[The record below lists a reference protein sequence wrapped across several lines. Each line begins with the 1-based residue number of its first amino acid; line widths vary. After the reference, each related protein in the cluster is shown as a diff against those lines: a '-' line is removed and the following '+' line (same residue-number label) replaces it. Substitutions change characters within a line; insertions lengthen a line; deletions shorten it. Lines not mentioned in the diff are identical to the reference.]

1 MSQTCRGVH
10 RTPTLMILFAY
21 SHNFWCDE
29 NCVFSFARNAC
40 NRVRCTRTG
49 EHGSTL
55 HYFGNCISFIRFIF
69 IINFLLSSAGVQW
82 TPLLDCESNYN
93 TTLGHNMLLTLQ
105 TVFPTLIFHFQF
117 SILHL
122 TKPFA
127 RAEYVLVL
135 RKLSSR
141 IGNGGSPCYR
151 FVRTIAMLR
160 SGINVFWHYKLST
173 RTGNGGSPCSCDK

>member
-10 RTPTLMILFAY
+10 WTPALMILFAY

-69 IINFLLSSAGVQW
+69 IINFLLSRAGVQW

-93 TTLGHNMLLTLQ
+93 ATLGHNMFFYITNCFHEQGTAARRAGVQWTPLQNCANNCNVTLGQNMFLILQ
-105 TVFPTLIFHFQF
+105 TAYTNWERRLAV
-117 SILHL
+117 
-122 TKPFA
+122 A
-127 RAEYVLVL
+127 RL
-135 RKLSSR
+135 
-141 IGNGGSPCYR
+141 
-151 FVRTIAMLR
+151 
-160 SGINVFWHYKLST
+160 
-173 RTGNGGSPCSCDK
+173 

>member
-10 RTPTLMILFAY
+10 RTPALMILFAY

-29 NCVFSFARNAC
+29 NCVFSFARIAC
-40 NRVRCTRTG
+40 NRVCCTRTG

-69 IINFLLSSAGVQW
+69 IINFLLSRAGVQW

-93 TTLGHNMLLTLQ
+93 STLGHDMFFYITNCLPDIN
-105 TVFPTLIFHFQF
+105 FPF

-122 TKPFA
+122 IKAVFTNRERRLA
-127 RAEYVLVL
+127 V
-135 RKLSSR
+135 SR
-141 IGNGGSPCYR
+141 IDFAVDLFYLCLDFAICSEPN
-151 FVRTIAMLR
+151 TK
-160 SGINVFWHYKLST
+160 INKEK
-173 RTGNGGSPCSCDK
+173 NCAID